1 VVFAVDRVSE
11 GSSVQEREDCSG
23 SEDIP
28 LYLERN
34 GKSGPPK
41 KVAES
46 LEN

>member
-11 GSSVQEREDCSG
+11 GSSVQEREDYSG
-23 SEDIP
+23 SKDIT

-34 GKSGPPK
+34 GKRGLPK